1 VTAKVFAAKIREF
14 FDELF
19 FSKYNHFLIDE
30 IGYLKAQV
38 LVEQNR
44 NTNLQVT
51 IDLLRLR
58 LDEKD
63 KPAPFVKR
71 DLKTAPD
78 PNPSWQAQQTRRN
91 KLIEE
96 DKDPNVLAPN
106 F

>member
-1 VTAKVFAAKIREF
+1 VTATEIANKIREF
-14 FDELF
+14 WDALLF
-19 FSKYNHFLIDE
+19 SRYNHFLIDE
-30 IGYLKAQV
+30 ITYLKSQV
-38 LVEQNR
+38 LVEQSR
-44 NTNLQVT
+44 NTTLQVT
-51 IDLLRLR
+51 IDLLRLK